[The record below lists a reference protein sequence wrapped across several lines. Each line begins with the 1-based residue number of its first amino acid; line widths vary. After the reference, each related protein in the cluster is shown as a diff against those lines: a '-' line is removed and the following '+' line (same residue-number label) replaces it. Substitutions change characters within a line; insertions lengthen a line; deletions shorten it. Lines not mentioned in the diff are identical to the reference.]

1 MRDGPVLWRKPYRE
15 RQYVSNVQS
24 IERAFLLLEVLASDP
39 MGVTDLSSRSGLPK
53 STVARLVSTLESLGA
68 IRRADDGMLTIGAK
82 ISELTGSMS
91 SGPDLIARVRPH
103 LVSLSRDLDEDAGLS
118 IPDGYMVHY
127 VNQSDSDNPVQIR
140 DWTGELIPMHCVPSG
155 LVLLANWPAERVDRY
170 LSRSLQRFTPH
181 TVVDPDAIRARLAQ
195 VRSDGYCW
203 VYEEFAEGINSVAA
217 PVYDRERR
225 PVAAI
230 HVHGPAYRF
239 PLGDDAK
246 RIAELVTAKAAQ
258 VSDDLGR
265 LKV

>member
-1 MRDGPVLWRKPYRE
+1 
-15 RQYVSNVQS
+15 VSNVQS
-24 IERAFLLLEVLASDP
+24 IARAFLLLEVLASDP
-39 MGVTDLSSRSGLPK
+39 MGVTDLAIRSGLPK

-68 IRRADDGMLTIGAK
+68 VRRSDDGMLTIGAK

-103 LVSLSRDLDEDAGLS
+103 LVSLSRDLDEDAGVS

-127 VNQSDSDNPVQIR
+127 INQSDSDNPVQIR

-155 LVLLANWPAERVDRY
+155 LVLLANWPTERLDRY
-170 LSRSLQRFTPH
+170 LSRPLQRFTPN
-181 TVVDPDAIRARLAQ
+181 TVVDPDNIRDRLKQ
-195 VRSDGYCW
+195 IRTDGYCW

-217 PVYDRERR
+217 PVYDREHR
-225 PVAAI
+225 PIAAI

-239 PLGDDAK
+239 PLGDDAS
-246 RIAELVTAKAAQ
+246 RIAELVKAKATQ
-258 VSDDLGR
+258 VSSDLSR

>member
-1 MRDGPVLWRKPYRE
+1 MMY
-15 RQYVSNVQS
+15 VQS
-24 IERAFLLLEVLASDP
+24 IERAFLLLEILASDP
-39 MGVTDLSSRSGLPK
+39 MGVSDLAARSGLPK

-68 IRRADDGMLTIGAK
+68 IKRSEDGTLTIGAK
-82 ISELTGSMS
+82 ISELNGSTS

-118 IPDGYMVHY
+118 VPDGYMVHY
-127 VNQSDSDNPVQIR
+127 INQSDSDNPVQIR

-155 LVLLANWPAERVDRY
+155 LVLLANWPAERLDRY
-170 LSRSLQRFTPH
+170 LSRSLEPFTAN
-181 TVVDPDAIRARLAQ
+181 TVVDPEAIRTRLDQ
-195 VRSDGYCW
+195 IRRDGYCW

-239 PLGDDAK
+239 PAPGTAAD
-246 RIAELVTAKAAQ
+246 IAELVKTKAAQ
-258 VSDDLGR
+258 VSSDLGR
-265 LKV
+265 LGN

>member
-1 MRDGPVLWRKPYRE
+1 MRDSPVLWCKPYRE
-15 RQYVSNVQS
+15 SQYVSNVQS

-170 LSRSLQRFTPH
+170 LSRSLQRFTPN
-181 TVVDPDAIRARLAQ
+181 TVVEPDAIRNRLEQ
-195 VRSDGYCW
+195 IRTDGFCW

-217 PVYDRERR
+217 PVYDREQR

-239 PLGDDAK
+239 PLGEDAT
-246 RIAELVTAKAAQ
+246 RIAELVKTKAAQ

-265 LKV
+265 L